1 MNKLQVEKDLVMKAI
16 KNNAFYLAFASE
28 GLRSDKEVVMAAIN
42 SDIGESESYGRI
54 LYPVSETLKFASVEL
69 KADKEVVMAAISNN
83 GAALEYASEELKAD
97 KEVLRTA
104 ISNNG
109 AALKY
114 AEELKADK
122 ELVMAA
128 VNNNGA
134 SLSYAAVE
142 LKSDEE
148 VVIAAINKNGLAL
161 EFASKELKANKKVV
175 MAAVKNNGASLRY
188 ADDKLKADKEVV
200 MAAVSSNGAS
210 LRYAADELKFLKEF
224 ILIAVSNYDGALY
237 SASEELKADKDVV
250 LAAVN
255 NNGTALEYASE
266 KLKADKEVVMAAISN
281 NGAALE
287 YAAEKFKANKEIVIK
302 SFNNKLFHSGTFF
315 SIWKLAKKL
324 FLQKPT
330 IFEID
335 DVFVIHSIKTK
346 GGNGFWVKCETWNF
360 DGEDVYV
367 FNRPNCFGTL
377 ESDDGDYT
385 GLNEVIL
392 TCKKFKS
399 ISDALQYE
407 NPPDSD
413 DLGLDDSEKII
424 FNYDDVLN
432 NNFMIIGEYILHQK
446 FASKIL
452 GELNPWSYYSKSM
465 NIDIYNVFE
474 DGDSTDAKKLGFE
487 IKKIPFGAI
496 SEGDLDSEA
505 ELYINSSG
513 EKYLKPDFGEDV
525 YDEEE
530 NQRDVTFRWYGR
542 VEGSMYINMDYGSLN
557 YEHSGVSLDYVQV
570 IDKL

>member
-1 MNKLQVEKDLVMKAI
+1 
-16 KNNAFYLAFASE
+16 
-28 GLRSDKEVVMAAIN
+28 
-42 SDIGESESYGRI
+42 
-54 LYPVSETLKFASVEL
+54 
-69 KADKEVVMAAISNN
+69 
-83 GAALEYASEELKAD
+83 
-97 KEVLRTA
+97 
-104 ISNNG
+104 
-109 AALKY
+109 
-114 AEELKADK
+114 
-122 ELVMAA
+122 
-128 VNNNGA
+128 NNGA

-142 LKSDEE
+142 LKAD
-148 VVIAAINKNGLAL
+148 
-161 EFASKELKANKKVV
+161 KEVV
-175 MAAVKNNGASLRY
+175 MAAVKKNGESLRY

-200 MAAVSSNGAS
+200 MAAVRSNGAS
-210 LRYAADELKFLKEF
+210 LRYAAEELKFLKEF
-224 ILIAVSNYDGALY
+224 ILIAVSNYDDALY

-255 NNGTALEYASE
+255 NNGLALEYASEELKSDKEVVMTAASNNGGALDYSSEEFKSDKEVIIAASNNARGLYNASE
-266 KLKADKEVVMAAISN
+266 KLKADKEVVMSAVSN
-281 NGAALE
+281 EKTKKGDYPALE
-287 YAAEKFKANKEIVIK
+287 YAAEKFKADKEIVMAAVNKNGLALKYASDKLKADEEVVMTAISNNGVALQFSSEK
-302 SFNNKLFHSGTFF
+302 LRGDKEMVKTAISNNGAALLNVSDELKADKEMVIMSLNNKLFHSGKFLNF
-315 SIWKLAKKL
+315 WKLAKKL

-330 IFEID
+330 KFDSD

-346 GGNGFWVKCETWNF
+346 GENGFCVKCETWNF
-360 DGEDVYV
+360 GGENIYV

-377 ESDDGDYT
+377 ESDDGDYK

-407 NPPDSD
+407 NPSDSD

-465 NIDIYNVFE
+465 NVDIYNIFE

-487 IKKIPFGAI
+487 IQKIPFGAI
-496 SEGDLDSEA
+496 SGGDLDSEA
-505 ELYINSSG
+505 TLYINSSG

-530 NQRDVTFRWYGR
+530 YQRDVTFRWYGR
-542 VEGSMYINMDYGSLN
+542 VEGTMYINLDYGSIN
-557 YEHSGVSLDYVQV
+557 YEHSGESLDYVQV